1 MRLKPIRRSVRQRAA
16 VDAMVAAYSDWR
28 RECASVR
35 NAYRSWASARA
46 VDKSLAFVAY
56 NAALDREERAAKL
69 FARLLRRSGQVAEIG
84 LAHQLAQIQVTSGV
98 R

>member
-1 MRLKPIRRSVRQRAA
+1 
-16 VDAMVAAYSDWR
+16 
-28 RECASVR
+28 
-35 NAYRSWASARA
+35 

-69 FARLLRRSGQVAEIG
+69 YARLLRRTGHIAETG
-84 LAHQLAQIQVTSGV
+84 LAHQLAQIQITSGA

>member
-16 VDAMVAAYSDWR
+16 VDATVAAYSDWR
-28 RECASVR
+28 RECAAVR

>member
-1 MRLKPIRRSVRQRAA
+1 MHS
-16 VDAMVAAYSDWR
+16 
-28 RECASVR
+28 
-35 NAYRSWASARA
+35 
-46 VDKSLAFVAY
+46 
-56 NAALDREERAAKL
+56 EERAAKL

>member
-1 MRLKPIRRSVRQRAA
+1 
-16 VDAMVAAYSDWR
+16 MVAAYSDWR

>member
-1 MRLKPIRRSVRQRAA
+1 MRLTPIRRSARRRVA

-28 RECASVR
+28 RECAAVR

-69 FARLLRRSGQVAEIG
+69 YARLLRRTGHVAETG
-84 LAHQLAQIQVTSGV
+84 LAHQLAQIQITSGA

>member
-1 MRLKPIRRSVRQRAA
+1 MRLKAIRRSARHRAV
-16 VDAMVAAYSDWR
+16 VDATVAAYSDWR

-69 FARLLRRSGQVAEIG
+69 YARLLRRTGHIAETG
-84 LAHQLAQIQVTSGV
+84 LAHQLAQIQITSGA

>member
-16 VDAMVAAYSDWR
+16 VDATVAAYSDWR

-69 FARLLRRSGQVAEIG
+69 YARLLRRTGHIAETG
-84 LAHQLAQIQVTSGV
+84 LAHQLAQIQITSGA